1 MAKKENQSLEERLL
15 YEIFTKAE
23 QKTRSASSNRHQ
35 IQQTEFQKASQE
47 ELDGQKFSH
56 RNKLLRFAGG
66 MSVASFITL
75 VGFILINV
83 FGKVFMFERGQ
94 LISDQTIQ
102 YFIIGVF
109 AEILGVLAIIVKK
122 VWSKE

>member
-1 MAKKENQSLEERLL
+1 MAKKEDQSLEESLFYKIL
-15 YEIFTKAE
+15 TETE
-23 QKTRSASSNRHQ
+23 QKTKSVNLNRHQ
-35 IQQTEFQKASQE
+35 IQQTPFQKASQE

-56 RNKLLRFAGG
+56 RNELLRFARV
-66 MSVASFITL
+66 MSFTSFITL